1 MTAKKF
7 TTIALHQ
14 VLVMRTGL
22 VSPAIV
28 QAEMLRAGAARPGP
42 LPAERAGRSGSGD
55 CGCGDF
61 VNRIDVAYWRE
72 KA

>member
-1 MTAKKF
+1 MPRRGLKIWTAQTTADRTALGMTAKKF

-28 QAEMLRAGAARPGP
+28 QAEMLRASAGRPGP
-42 LPAERAGRSGSGD
+42 LPG
-55 CGCGDF
+55 
-61 VNRIDVAYWRE
+61 
-72 KA
+72 